1 MIYCLEWPFPAILF
15 IPYHGNKTVITRTLY
30 QSGTYDVNRLV
41 VGHLHIKVIIEVG
54 LRISPNTFKLPF
66 EIFIFTMSDIF
77 RRASD
82 AFHHRPRQDSS
93 DSTAAPKS
101 PDAAKLPEQE
111 PLDQSPESAQPDP
124 HGAAPGTLLLS
135 IVYIY

>member
-1 MIYCLEWPFPAILF
+1 
-15 IPYHGNKTVITRTLY
+15 
-30 QSGTYDVNRLV
+30 
-41 VGHLHIKVIIEVG
+41 
-54 LRISPNTFKLPF
+54 
-66 EIFIFTMSDIF
+66 MSDIL

-82 AFHHRPRQDSS
+82 AFHHRQRQEST

-124 HGAAPGTLLLS
+124 HGAATDNVAHPKQHHRWGWGHRQANKIEAKQQPSQQQTDNTDWVMGS
-135 IVYIY
+135 